1 MRNSIFYKEVQIPKP
16 SDIFIDPDKREEGE
30 LIETK
35 VSRIVD
41 LKEPITDTAPYIE
54 TPEADG
60 VIAEFDIRT
69 DKFEEALDTVTNMY
83 RSKEKVN
90 SQNFVNDISDEL
102 SSGNGLEGGDSTE

>member
-1 MRNSIFYKEVQIPKP
+1 MNNSIFYREVQEPKP

-54 TPEADG
+54 TPEGDG

-69 DKFEEALDTVTNMY
+69 DKYDEALDVVTNMY

-90 SQNFVNDISDEL
+90 SENFVKGVSDDL
-102 SSGNGLEGGDSTE
+102 AGGNGLEGGESTE